1 MTNIQNLLDRQPFV
15 KSLMVQ
21 IGEIASKQNKYVYA
35 VGGAVRDV
43 FIGKKLKE
51 IDIMVIGD
59 GIEFAKVV
67 ANQMGVPKIVPFH
80 RFSTAHIPSRPI
92 PIEIAAARKETYSKD
107 SRKPNKVTYTNLE
120 GDLLRRDFTVNA
132 MAVDL
137 LLRTRTYFLVTFTIR
152 PQEGDKS
159 EGANIKTKKQKGEK

>member
-21 IGEIASKQNKYVYA
+21 IGEIASKQKKKAYA

-43 FIGKKLKE
+43 FIGNELKE

-67 ANQMGVPKIVPFH
+67 AKQMGVPKIVPFH
-80 RFSTAHIPSRPI
+80 RFSTAHIPSNQ
-92 PIEIAAARKETYSKD
+92 Y
-107 SRKPNKVTYTNLE
+107 
-120 GDLLRRDFTVNA
+120 LLR
-132 MAVDL
+132 L
-137 LLRTRTYFLVTFTIR
+137 QLQGKKHI
-152 PQEGDKS
+152 Q
-159 EGANIKTKKQKGEK
+159 KTLESPTKLPIQILKAIY

>member
-21 IGEIASKQNKYVYA
+21 IGEIASKQKKKAYA

-67 ANQMGVPKIVPFH
+67 AKQMGVPKIVPFH
-80 RFSTAHIPSRPI
+80 RFSTAF
-92 PIEIAAARKETYSKD
+92 
-107 SRKPNKVTYTNLE
+107 TN
-120 GDLLRRDFTVNA
+120 F
-132 MAVDL
+132 
-137 LLRTRTYFLVTFTIR
+137 
-152 PQEGDKS
+152 P
-159 EGANIKTKKQKGEK
+159 